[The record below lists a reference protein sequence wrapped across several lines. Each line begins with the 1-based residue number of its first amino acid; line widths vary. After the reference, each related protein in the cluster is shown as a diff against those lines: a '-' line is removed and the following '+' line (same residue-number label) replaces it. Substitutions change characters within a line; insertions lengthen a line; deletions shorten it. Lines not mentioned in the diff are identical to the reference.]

1 LFTKPDL
8 PDKKKDSPSSSSS
21 SSNDYNNKNNNK
33 KEKNLQS
40 DDPAWWKGSKALRAL
55 YHPLLKFADADYK
68 RWLEEEAKRAN
79 LRESAQ
85 KALQE
90 AENSVKKFES
100 SLKDLIGYENVIDE
114 IMSSVYYWVY
124 ADEDFRKIC
133 PAAPPKVFIVKGASG
148 TGKTT
153 LAESI
158 MVEAFRIGKGRNIPV
173 FAFKMSLHQ
182 IYEKW
187 LGESEKKIAQF
198 FDQAFQKPSIIF
210 MDEAHA
216 LAQSMASSTKP
227 EDSGMQA
234 YLNVQTTLL
243 EKINELTVQNVK
255 CILILATNEYGS
267 ISEAVRRRTSGGVID
282 LDNEIT
288 RSMLLSL
295 TEAQIAKYSLTT
307 LSPDEVLRT
316 IENKVRALG
325 HSSVTPADITSAFQ
339 IVLENKTR
347 NLRASYIRKF
357 AKAIRS
363 TSNSEVNKKTQAE
376 ENLAVRIDD
385 FRQIKQLK
393 AYSEDR
399 RSPEVKTIV
408 TRIKPKIRLDDVGG
422 LSGVKE
428 KLFKDMELSLDSD
441 HAKRVGSRPI
451 HGILLHGPPGC
462 GKTWL
467 AQAIAGELD
476 ATIYMIKG
484 GQIIKPYHGQTEK
497 IIIDVFDEARKNAP
511 SIIIIDEV
519 DSLTL
524 KREMGGNLGAVTTLL
539 SEMGGLKPL
548 EGVVVIATTNKLQL
562 VDEAFL
568 RAGRFDRIIEIPPP
582 KNDKERSEIIAVH
595 LRTSQSFVDKSVTPE
610 AIVRLFGKRTF
621 TPAKIERL
629 ISDANELRAK
639 ELRAA
644 NKLADSLNRGDKLQ
658 EEKIFQIYGEDIERL
673 RAHIFEVSASAPTT
687 SSSTASTKELSPQLI
702 SSISPDNYLLTLQHF
717 CKALELSSDQNVE
730 EIKRITTSLRGE
742 SPQPT
747 VGKVYGLAALSGIG
761 ETPGSEGTI
770 AVIECV
776 ANPYGRRGRAVVIGS
791 EVASSIK
798 ASAEHARVF
807 LNEQC
812 DWMIRDYEFYLDFIT
827 FAKGLDQKIIQGP
840 SAGAAITLA
849 EFSSATKTKVLPNVV
864 ITGAVTPKGEL
875 VQVGGLDF
883 KGMGKF
889 VAALNTDGVD
899 TIIIP
904 ESNFNMLNSEDKD
917 FFEERGLKIIPAQ
930 TFWDV
935 ARESLE
941 GHPCKEEALEQLRT
955 NHDQNT
961 RRLNQ

>member
-1 LFTKPDL
+1 VFTKEGFSDE
-8 PDKKKDSPSSSSS
+8 DKK
-21 SSNDYNNKNNNK
+21 N
-33 KEKNLQS
+33 QQ
-40 DDPAWWKGSKALRAL
+40 WWKKSSTLRMF
-55 YHPLLKFADADYK
+55 YHPVLKLTDREYSK
-68 RWLEEEAKRAN
+68 WLDEQRKRAHAK
-79 LRESAQ
+79 ESTQ
-85 KALQE
+85 RQLQD
-90 AENSVKKFES
+90 AENTVKKFES
-100 SLKDLIGYENVIDE
+100 SLKELVGYNAVIDE
-114 IMSSVYYWVY
+114 IISSVYYWIY
-124 ADEDFRKIC
+124 IDDEFRKIC
-133 PAAPPKVFIVKGASG
+133 PAPPPKVFILKGASG

-158 MVEAFRIGKGRNIPV
+158 MVEAFLRGRDKGIPV
-173 FAFKMSLHQ
+173 FGAKMSLHQ

-187 LGESEKKIAQF
+187 LGESEKRVAQF
-198 FDQAFQKPSIIF
+198 FDQAFQRPTIIF

-216 LAQSMASSTKP
+216 LAQSTASTKP

-243 EKINELTVQNVK
+243 EKVNELTVQNVR
-255 CILILATNEYGS
+255 CILILATNEYGA
-267 ISEAVRRRTSGGVID
+267 ISESVRRRTSGGVID
-282 LDNEIT
+282 LDTEIT
-288 RSMLLSL
+288 RSMLLSI
-295 TEAQIAKYSLTT
+295 TEAQISKYSLKN
-307 LSPDEVLRT
+307 LSADEILRT

-347 NLRASYIRKF
+347 ALRSSYVRKV
-357 AKAIRS
+357 AKVIISKDA
-363 TSNSEVNKKTQAE
+363 KQE
-376 ENLAVRIDD
+376 EQITLKVED
-385 FRQIKQLK
+385 FKEIKQLK
-393 AYSEDR
+393 GYSEDR

-408 TRIKPKIRLDDVGG
+408 TRIKPKTRLDDVGG
-422 LSGVKE
+422 LLGIKE
-428 KLFKDMELSLDSD
+428 QLFKDIELSLDSE
-441 HAKRVGSRPI
+441 HARRVGSRPI

-524 KREMGGNLGAVTTLL
+524 KREMGGSLGAVTTLL

-582 KNDKERSEIIAVH
+582 KNDKERVEIINVH
-595 LRTSQSFVDKSVTPE
+595 LRGSMLFLDRSVTPE
-610 AIVRLFGKRTF
+610 MIVHLFGKRTF

-629 ISDANELRAK
+629 ISDANGLRAK

-644 NKLADSLNRGDKLQ
+644 IKLAEIVNRGDKLQ
-658 EEKIFQIYGEDIERL
+658 EEKIRQIYGEDIERL
-673 RAHIFEVSASAPTT
+673 QTHFGLSPSNLNKNQQSEQPSN
-687 SSSTASTKELSPQLI
+687 ELSEMV
-702 SSISPDNYLLTLQHF
+702 SRISPENYPLTMQHF
-717 CKALELSSDQNVE
+717 RKALELSSDQNVE

-742 SPQPT
+742 TPEPT
-747 VGKVYGLAALSGIG
+747 VGKVYGLAALSGLG
-761 ETPGSEGTI
+761 ESLGSEGTI

-776 ANPYGRRGRAVVIGS
+776 ANPYGTRGKAVVIGS

-812 DWMIRDYEFYLDFIT
+812 DWTIRDYEFYLDFIT

-840 SAGAAITLA
+840 SAGAALTLA

-904 ESNFNMLNSEDKD
+904 ASNFAALDSEDKD
-917 FFEERGLKIIPAQ
+917 FFEGRGLKIVPAKS
-930 TFWDV
+930 FWDV
-935 ARESLE
+935 AREALD
-941 GHPCKEEALEQLRT
+941 GHPNKETALGLLRESGTIFKNNADDLSLCK
-955 NHDQNT
+955 N
-961 RRLNQ
+961 